1 MGRNRGT
8 RLSILW
14 IHLHPVQPRSPAV
27 RKAALAS
34 SRLSAHAAVRA
45 LRRCGTFWRAFS
57 RVVPPDL
64 LWQFRLAGDREG
76 VVVPAPVTA
85 LTQAM
90 GHPAVL
96 GLLRILG
103 PAPAIG

>member
-1 MGRNRGT
+1 MGRDRGT

-14 IHLHPVQPRSPAV
+14 IHLHTVRPRSHAA
-27 RKAALAS
+27 RNAALAS

-57 RVVPPDL
+57 RVVPP
-64 LWQFRLAGDREG
+64 RSAEAIPLAGDREG

-96 GLLRILG
+96 GLL
-103 PAPAIG
+103 PS